1 MSYKCYLGRIQMP
14 QTPGKLSIKVK
25 GQNKTLTLLN
35 EGEINF
41 LKAPGLTEI
50 TLPLTFP
57 MLTGEKPPQYYLG
70 ALETLIASKI
80 ATQFIMTRTAP
91 NGRLLFDTNIKVS
104 VEDYTVTE
112 NASNGLDISV
122 EVKLKQYRDYGTK
135 TIKVQTATGKTNSAS
150 TTNNKSNTA
159 AVVTER
165 PADTAPKVKTHT
177 VVYGDTL
184 WGMAK
189 KYYGNGMLYTKIYD
203 ANRDITDNPNHIWVG
218 QVYKIPE

>member
-1 MSYKCYLGRIQMP
+1 MP
-14 QTPGKLSIKVK
+14 QTPGKLSVKIKGK
-25 GQNKTLTLLN
+25 NKTLTLLN

-41 LKAPGLTEI
+41 LKLPGLTEI

-57 MLTGEKPPQYYLG
+57 MLTSHRPPRYYL
-70 ALETLIASKI
+70 AVLEELITKKQT
-80 ATQFIMTRTAP
+80 TQFIMTRAAP
-91 NGRLLFDTNIKVS
+91 DGRLLFDTNIKVS
-104 VEDYTVTE
+104 VEDYTITE

-122 EVKLKQYRDYGTK
+122 DVKLKQYRDYGTK
-135 TIKVQTATGKTNSAS
+135 TVKINTSTGKGAS
-150 TTNNKSNTA
+150 VK
-159 AVVTER
+159 TER
-165 PADTAPKVKTHT
+165 QKDNAPKVKTHT

-189 KYYGNGMLYTKIYD
+189 KYYGNGALYTKIYN